1 MEAVANKLRRMK
13 PVKLILSIVWVVTAM
28 AAMGQKPEVF
38 STEEGAIGGYDPV
51 AFFKE
56 SKPVMGTKE
65 LILKWN
71 DAEWHFASQENLE
84 AFKANPEQYA
94 PQFGGWCVYGTAA
107 GHKSPTVPETWA
119 IIDNKLYFNYNTA
132 VQKLF
137 NKNQKGLIE
146 QANKN
151 WPTVKKE

>member
-1 MEAVANKLRRMK
+1 MIPFKYTLTLAF
-13 PVKLILSIVWVVTAM
+13 VTLAIF
-28 AAMGQKPEVF
+28 AQAQKPEVF
-38 STEEGAIGGYDPV
+38 STEAGAIGGYDPV

-56 SKPVMGTKE
+56 SKPVLGAKE
-65 LILKWN
+65 LVFSWN
-71 DAEWHFASQENLE
+71 GADWHFASQENLD

-94 PQFGGWCVYGTAA
+94 PQYGGWCAYGTAA

-119 IIDNKLYFNYNTA
+119 IIDNKLYFNYNTS

-137 NKNQKGLIE
+137 NKNQKGLID
-146 QANKN
+146 QANKK

>member
-1 MEAVANKLRRMK
+1 MK
-13 PVKLILSIVWVVTAM
+13 HTLSIIFVLAAIT
-28 AAMGQKPEVF
+28 AMGQKPEVF
-38 STEEGAIGGYDPV
+38 STEAGAIAGYDPV
-51 AFFKE
+51 AFFRE
-56 SKPVMGTKE
+56 SKPVPGTRE
-65 LILKWN
+65 LVFNWKGA
-71 DAEWHFASQENLE
+71 DWHFASAENLE

-94 PQFGGWCVYGTAA
+94 PQYGGWCAYGTAA

-119 IIDNKLYFNYNTA
+119 IIDSKLYFNYNTA

-146 QANKN
+146 QADKK

>member
-1 MEAVANKLRRMK
+1 MNS
-13 PVKLILSIVWVVTAM
+13 VKTILIILCLSAGM
-28 AAMGQKPEVF
+28 AAQSQKPEVF
-38 STEEGAIGGYDPV
+38 STDEGAIAGYDPV

-56 SKPVMGTKE
+56 SKPVLGKKE
-65 LILKWN
+65 LVFSWN
-71 DAEWHFASQENLE
+71 GADWHFVSPENLE
-84 AFKANPEQYA
+84 TFRTNPEQYA

-119 IIDNKLYFNYNTA
+119 IIDHKLYFNYNTA

-151 WPTVKKE
+151 WPNVEKE